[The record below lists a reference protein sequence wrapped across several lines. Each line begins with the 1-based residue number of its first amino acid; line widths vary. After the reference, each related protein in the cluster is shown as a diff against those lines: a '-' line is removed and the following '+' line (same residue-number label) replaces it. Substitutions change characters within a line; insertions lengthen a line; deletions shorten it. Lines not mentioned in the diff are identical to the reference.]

1 MSREPYAVGD
11 GYILYPLA
19 DVDRDNHVELQ
30 RQINGDGT
38 LFLMPGIKDMM
49 WDAALSNENSKLYSI
64 YDKNGNYCGCIELQ
78 KYKTDTPEI
87 GLNLVETKR
96 NQGIAAKVVK
106 LLVQTVCAERDDIEY
121 FLIRIMSNN
130 NHSRYVFK
138 KMGAIPI
145 GEEEH
150 PYVALM
156 NKLESSFA
164 QDTVNEIQGA
174 IKDLM
179 VDNDEDEFVCR
190 YKLMPDVFE

>member
-1 MSREPYAVGD
+1 MSRGPYAVGD

-19 DVDRDNHVELQ
+19 DVDRDNYVELQ
-30 RQINGDGT
+30 RQINGDDT
-38 LFLMPGIKDMM
+38 LFLMPKIKDMM
-49 WDAALSNENSKLYSI
+49 WDTLLSDDSTKLYCI
-64 YDKNGNYCGCIELQ
+64 YENNGDFCGCIELQ

-87 GLNLVETKR
+87 GLNLIETKR

-106 LLVQTVCAERDDIEY
+106 LLVQTVCAERDIEY

-130 NHSRYVFK
+130 PHSRYVFE
-138 KMGAIPI
+138 KMGAVPI

-150 PYVALM
+150 PYVVLM
-156 NKLESSFA
+156 NRLKTTLA

-179 VDNDEDEFVCR
+179 VDNDEEEFVCR
-190 YKLMPDVFE
+190 YKLMPDVFN